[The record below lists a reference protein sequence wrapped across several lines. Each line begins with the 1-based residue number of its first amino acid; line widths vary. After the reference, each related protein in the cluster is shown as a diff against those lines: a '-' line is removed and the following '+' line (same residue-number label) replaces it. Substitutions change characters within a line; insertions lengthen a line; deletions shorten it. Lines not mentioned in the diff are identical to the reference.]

1 MGQLLCTHFQ
11 KYPSSFFCELCK
23 EVAGSAGSE
32 PHMVSSNQSFRA
44 PTRVNRL
51 SSCFVQPEWSRAQ
64 DRFTPTSTHCRSVL
78 LLGPVRQSEGSGRRR
93 RLDGSSST
101 DIQSLYAYSFWTNC
115 SMTTTLPP
123 RARSPVHGSN
133 LKLSGSY
140 GSQTNMGLNLI
151 KNRLGGMAR
160 APNALPRFRQAAA
173 LRHHLRPR
181 LQSGRGVGWGRAGCP
196 RSGVEEPSRLM
207 GGLAAAWPLCSLAAC
222 RRFEK

>member
-1 MGQLLCTHFQ
+1 MFCTARME
-11 KYPSSFFCELCK
+11 PSSR
-23 EVAGSAGSE
+23 
-32 PHMVSSNQSFRA
+32 SFHPNFYTLQIGPSTWARSPIRGIWTPAAA
-44 PTRVNRL
+44 PTRRV
-51 SSCFVQPEWSRAQ
+51 V
-64 DRFTPTSTHCRSVL
+64 
-78 LLGPVRQSEGSGRRR
+78 
-93 RLDGSSST
+93 
-101 DIQSLYAYSFWTNC
+101 IQSLYAYSFWTNC

-181 LQSGRGVGWGRAGCP
+181 LQSGRVVGWGRAGCP

>member
-1 MGQLLCTHFQ
+1 VHQQELTGSLRVLYSPNGAELKIVSPQLLHIADRSF
-11 KYPSSFFCELCK
+11 YSSTW
-23 EVAGSAGSE
+23 ARSPIRGIWT
-32 PHMVSSNQSFRA
+32 PA
-44 PTRVNRL
+44 PTRRV
-51 SSCFVQPEWSRAQ
+51 V
-64 DRFTPTSTHCRSVL
+64 
-78 LLGPVRQSEGSGRRR
+78 
-93 RLDGSSST
+93 
-101 DIQSLYAYSFWTNC
+101 IQSLYAYSFWTNC